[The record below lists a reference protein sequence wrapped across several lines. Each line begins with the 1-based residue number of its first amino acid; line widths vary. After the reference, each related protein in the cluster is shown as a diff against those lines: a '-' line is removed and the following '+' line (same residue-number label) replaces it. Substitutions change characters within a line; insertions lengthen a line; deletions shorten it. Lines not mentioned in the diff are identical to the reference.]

1 MTALPLRAYDGSVSC
16 RRIVRQTGGPS
27 HPCRAGDA
35 VFLRQRLTVG
45 ARFGTAKGK
54 RVETSLISE
63 VDALSGQQVELCYH
77 CHKCTAGCPVVTEMA
92 YGPDRLLRMVKL
104 GARDEVLRSR
114 DVWLCSGCAT
124 CATRCPND
132 IDISAVMDALRQI
145 GIADGVPAGERD
157 ALLFHRLFLGVVR
170 RLGRSHEA
178 AMLGLFK
185 VLSRVPIYRD
195 VPAGIG
201 LFLRGKVPVLPKRSG
216 AAREVRRL
224 FDRSQ

>member
-1 MTALPLRAYDGSVSC
+1 LPQGSAAN
-16 RRIVRQTGGPS
+16 RGPQ
-27 HPCRAGDA
+27 PTIRAGDA
-35 VFLRQRLTVG
+35 VFLRQRLTVV
-45 ARFGTAKGK
+45 ARLGTAKGK

-63 VDALSGQQVELCYH
+63 VDALSRQQVELCYH
-77 CHKCTAGCPVVTEMA
+77 CHKCTAGCPVVSEMA

-104 GARDEVLRSR
+104 GVRDEALRSR
-114 DVWLCSGCAT
+114 DIWLCSGCAT

-145 GIADGVPAGERD
+145 AVAEHIPAGERD
-157 ALLFHRLFLGVVR
+157 ALLFHRLFLGVVQ

-201 LFLRGKVPVLPKRSG
+201 LFLRGKVPILPKRSG
-216 AAREVRRL
+216 AASQVQHL
-224 FDRSQ
+224 FDRSH